1 MTFDGSKPPEFRDFC
16 RDGTAGGN
24 GPGQPADRPWAR
36 ASRNSDRTS
45 LSGRAQEIGDLIDAV
60 RALPDV
66 RLDKVAAIRKAIE
79 SGTYVV
85 NAEKVAR
92 KMIDEIR

>member
-1 MTFDGSKPPEFRDFC
+1 MTVDGKKPPESKDFRE
-16 RDGTAGGN
+16 GWMSGGN
-24 GPGQPADRPWAR
+24 GHGRPAGRPGEKGSAR
-36 ASRNSDRTS
+36 ADNPFPP
-45 LSGRAQEIGDLIDAV
+45 GRALEIRDLVEAV

-66 RLDKVAAIRKAIE
+66 RHDKVAALKKAIE

-85 NAEKVAR
+85 NAAKVAQ